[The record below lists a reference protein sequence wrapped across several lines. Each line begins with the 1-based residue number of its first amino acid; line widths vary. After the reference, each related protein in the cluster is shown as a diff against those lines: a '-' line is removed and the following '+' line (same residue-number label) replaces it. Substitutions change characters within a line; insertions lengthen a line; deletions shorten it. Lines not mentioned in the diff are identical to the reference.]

1 MTSYAMLVGPHA
13 ISDGPTARTPA
24 AIRDGT
30 SNTLM
35 VVEATEAH
43 INWMEPRDL
52 DVENMQFRINGGG
65 DRNAAKHEISSPH
78 SGGANALLCDG
89 SVRFLNATIDPKAL
103 EALTT
108 IDGGETVAPP
118 EY

>member
-1 MTSYAMLVGPHA
+1 
-13 ISDGPTARTPA
+13 
-24 AIRDGT
+24 
-30 SNTLM
+30 M
-35 VVEATEAH
+35 VAEATAAH

-65 DRNAAKHEISSPH
+65 DPNAAKHEISSPH
-78 SGGANALLCDG
+78 SNGANVALCDG
-89 SVRFLNATIDPKAL
+89 SVRFLSSSLDPKLL

-108 IDGGETVAPP
+108 INGREAVAPP

>member
-1 MTSYAMLVGPHA
+1 MIVGPQDYFRRSH
-13 ISDGPTARTPA
+13 ARTPA
-24 AIRDGT
+24 AIIDGT

-52 DVENMQFRINGGG
+52 DVEKMQFRINGGG
-65 DRNAAKHEISSPH
+65 NRNAAKNEISSPH
-78 SGGANALLCDG
+78 SSGANVALCDG
-89 SVRFLNATIDPKAL
+89 SVRFLNATIDRKVL
-103 EALTT
+103 EAMTT
-108 IDGGETVAPP
+108 INGREMVAPP

>member
-1 MTSYAMLVGPHA
+1 M
-13 ISDGPTARTPA
+13 
-24 AIRDGT
+24 

-65 DRNAAKHEISSPH
+65 DRNAAKNEISSPH
-78 SGGANALLCDG
+78 PGGANVALCDG
-89 SVRFLNATIDPKAL
+89 SVRFLSDTIDRKVL
-103 EALTT
+103 EAMTT
-108 IDGGETVAPP
+108 INGGEGVLSCCRRSTSRAARRHIAHLPQVPP
-118 EY
+118 SV